1 MLFRRRAAILMALIL
16 ALYGMLHA
24 WCLPAMALPGGLVA
38 VCTAHGVQWVPADGP
53 DTPAKPRHDC
63 PACQAGH
70 CGAGVAPPPATD
82 LPVPTLA
89 SVIAGLPH
97 SREAAPAL
105 PLQSPPARGPPP
117 VG

>member
-1 MLFRRRAAILMALIL
+1 MPFRRRAAVLMALIL

-53 DTPAKPRHDC
+53 EAPAKQKRDC

-70 CGAGVAPPPATD
+70 CGVDLASPGLADTPEPPATFGT
-82 LPVPTLA
+82 P
-89 SVIAGLPH
+89 GLPGH
-97 SREAAPAL
+97 QHLGGLPSRL
-105 PLQSPPARGPPP
+105 FPPARGPPAF
-117 VG
+117 G